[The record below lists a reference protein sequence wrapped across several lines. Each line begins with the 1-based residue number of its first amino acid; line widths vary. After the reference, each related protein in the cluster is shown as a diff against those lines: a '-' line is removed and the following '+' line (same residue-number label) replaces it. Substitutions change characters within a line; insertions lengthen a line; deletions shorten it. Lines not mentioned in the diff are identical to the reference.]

1 MEIKRVHPFSV
12 FKIAGLLYAIFGL
25 FAGCI
30 FALVSLVGGEK
41 ALPFPFGGVLAIII
55 LPIIYGVSGAIFA
68 AIGAALYNLVAKL
81 VGGIKIKLEE

>member
-12 FKIAGLLYAIFGL
+12 FKIAGLVYAIFGL

-30 FALVSLVGGEK
+30 FALISLGAGEK
-41 ALPFPFGGVLAIII
+41 APFPFGGALAIII
-55 LPIIYGVSGAIFA
+55 MPIVYGVAGAIFG

-81 VGGIKIKLEE
+81 VGGVKIKLEE